1 MLLGNYSTPRNAS
14 PVAPKGSSSPKPVVN
29 DLRRAVS
36 EKRASKEQVETNR
49 RSTLPNSTRS
59 STSSLNESVE
69 NLNKQSPTLPAKKPP
84 RTSSGKP
91 SVPLP
96 QTENKPKPGLLPK
109 RSGSN
114 EHEGKKPVLPPKPR
128 LPAKPPKPAAKPQK
142 VSSEG
147 KSNSLPK
154 KTLASIANGLSNE
167 NVNNA
172 GIQTTA
178 EVTSGENVNK
188 PRVPPAR
195 PSPETRVSRHK
206 PSGTKLLEMIEQKL
220 DEEGIDLV
228 QEPYSNQVIFCL
240 AGYFLTYLV
249 IYNE

>member
-1 MLLGNYSTPRNAS
+1 MLGNYSSPRNAS
-14 PVAPKGSSSPKPVVN
+14 PVSPKGSSSPKAAVN

-59 STSSLNESVE
+59 STSSLNGSVE
-69 NLNKQSPTLPAKKPP
+69 NLNKQSPTPPTKKPS
-84 RTSSGKP
+84 RTPSGKP
-91 SVPLP
+91 FVPP
-96 QTENKPKPGLLPK
+96 PTENKPKPDLLPK

-114 EHEGKKPVLPPKPR
+114 ELEGKKPVLPPKPR
-128 LPAKPPKPAAKPQK
+128 LPVKPPKPPAKPQK
-142 VSSEG
+142 VSLQE
-147 KSNSLPK
+147 KSNSLHK
-154 KTLASIANGLSNE
+154 TTLASLANGLSNE

-172 GIQTTA
+172 GIQTSA

-188 PRVPPAR
+188 PRVQPAR

-240 AGYFLTYLV
+240 AGFLNLSCYL
-249 IYNE
+249 